1 MKFKLKNLY
10 EQTFELEP
18 TCGKFIY
25 VIEHCGSIRAAFF
38 SINDAY
44 DYVEKHANDLKLTVH
59 NKKEVNNFCF

>member
-44 DYVEKHANDLKLTVH
+44 D
-59 NKKEVNNFCF
+59 

>member
-38 SINDAY
+38 SINDA
-44 DYVEKHANDLKLTVH
+44 NDLKLTVH